1 MPELKQPQEAAE
13 KTTEQPLTTKKKR
26 AMLEYMAI
34 MFAAAFLLVA
44 ISLLI
49 KVIDMKGE
57 MEAANTG
64 ARENIALLQKDL
76 DAARAESA
84 ELQTQL
90 AEANAASSEAADKL
104 SEAETRLS
112 EAEKARA
119 RGSRGLRPREGL
131 RRPRLRQRLLRQLL
145 LRIPRCPRLAARG
158 RHAGAAHVRIRA
170 AARRELPDG
179 FFPAGQLAGAVRADA
194 AGQ

>member
-90 AEANAASSEAADKL
+90 DEANAASSEAADKL

-112 EAEKARA
+112 EAEKARETLEKTLDA
-119 RGSRGLRPREGL
+119 AQKENDTLSRRAQANELLVSAQAALEQGDYAALRSHLEALGAYADAL
-131 RRPRLRQRLLRQLL
+131 KDD
-145 LRIPRCPRLAARG
+145 
-158 RHAGAAHVRIRA
+158 GAALYEILRSYI
-170 AARRELPDG
+170 D
-179 FFPAGQLAGAVRADA
+179 
-194 AGQ
+194 

>member
-44 ISLLI
+44 VSLLI

-84 ELQTQL
+84 ELQTKL
-90 AEANAASSEAADKL
+90 DEANAASSEAADKL
-104 SEAETRLS
+104 SDAETRLS
-112 EAEKARA
+112 EAEKARETLEKTLESAQKENDTLSRRAQANELLVSA
-119 RGSRGLRPREGL
+119 RAALEQGDYAALRSHLEALGAYADAL
-131 RRPRLRQRLLRQLL
+131 KDD
-145 LRIPRCPRLAARG
+145 
-158 RHAGAAHVRIRA
+158 GAALYEILRSYI
-170 AARRELPDG
+170 D
-179 FFPAGQLAGAVRADA
+179 
-194 AGQ
+194 

>member
-84 ELQTQL
+84 ELQTKL
-90 AEANAASSEAADKL
+90 DEANAASSEAADKL

-112 EAEKARA
+112 EAEKARETLEKTLESA
-119 RGSRGLRPREGL
+119 QKENDTLTRRAQANELLVSAQAALEQGDYAALRSHLEALGAYADAL
-131 RRPRLRQRLLRQLL
+131 KDD
-145 LRIPRCPRLAARG
+145 
-158 RHAGAAHVRIRA
+158 GAALYEILRSYI
-170 AARRELPDG
+170 D
-179 FFPAGQLAGAVRADA
+179 
-194 AGQ
+194 

>member
-13 KTTEQPLTTKKKR
+13 KTTEQPLTTKKER

-44 ISLLI
+44 VSLLI

-84 ELQTQL
+84 ELQTKL
-90 AEANAASSEAADKL
+90 DEANAASSEAADKL

-112 EAEKARA
+112 EAEKARETLEKTLESA
-119 RGSRGLRPREGL
+119 QKENDTLSRRAQANELLVSAQAALEQGDYAALRSHLEAL
-131 RRPRLRQRLLRQLL
+131 EAYADALKDD
-145 LRIPRCPRLAARG
+145 
-158 RHAGAAHVRIRA
+158 GAALYETLRSYI
-170 AARRELPDG
+170 D
-179 FFPAGQLAGAVRADA
+179 
-194 AGQ
+194 

>member
-84 ELQTQL
+84 ELQTKL
-90 AEANAASSEAADKL
+90 DEANTASSEAADKL
-104 SEAETRLS
+104 SDAETRLS
-112 EAEKARA
+112 EAEKARETLEKTLESA
-119 RGSRGLRPREGL
+119 QKENDTLTRRAQANELLVSAQAALEQGDYAALRSHLEALGAYADAL
-131 RRPRLRQRLLRQLL
+131 KDD
-145 LRIPRCPRLAARG
+145 
-158 RHAGAAHVRIRA
+158 GAALYETLRSYI
-170 AARRELPDG
+170 D
-179 FFPAGQLAGAVRADA
+179 
-194 AGQ
+194 

>member
-44 ISLLI
+44 VSLLI

-84 ELQTQL
+84 ELQTKL
-90 AEANAASSEAADKL
+90 DEANAASSEAADKL

-112 EAEKARA
+112 EAEKARETLEKTLESA
-119 RGSRGLRPREGL
+119 QKENDTLSRRAQANKLLVSAQAALEQGDYAALRSHLEALGAYADAL
-131 RRPRLRQRLLRQLL
+131 KDD
-145 LRIPRCPRLAARG
+145 
-158 RHAGAAHVRIRA
+158 GAALYEILRSYI
-170 AARRELPDG
+170 D
-179 FFPAGQLAGAVRADA
+179 
-194 AGQ
+194 

>member
-76 DAARAESA
+76 DAARVESA
-84 ELQTQL
+84 ELQTKL
-90 AEANAASSEAADKL
+90 DEANAASSEAADKL
-104 SEAETRLS
+104 SDAETRLS
-112 EAEKARA
+112 EAE
-119 RGSRGLRPREGL
+119 RPRDARENARERAEGK
-131 RRPRLRQRLLRQLL
+131 
-145 LRIPRCPRLAARG
+145 
-158 RHAGAAHVRIRA
+158 RHA
-170 AARRELPDG
+170 LP
-179 FFPAGQLAGAVRADA
+179 PRAGQ
-194 AGQ
+194 

>member
-1 MPELKQPQEAAE
+1 MPELKLPQEAA
-13 KTTEQPLTTKKKR
+13 KTTTEQPLTTKKKR

-84 ELQTQL
+84 ELQTKL
-90 AEANAASSEAADKL
+90 DEANTASSEAADKL
-104 SEAETRLS
+104 SDAETRLS
-112 EAEKARA
+112 EAEKARETLEKTLESA
-119 RGSRGLRPREGL
+119 QKENDTLSRRAQANELLVSAQAALEQGDYAALRSHLEALGAYADAL
-131 RRPRLRQRLLRQLL
+131 KDD
-145 LRIPRCPRLAARG
+145 
-158 RHAGAAHVRIRA
+158 GAALYEILRSYI
-170 AARRELPDG
+170 D
-179 FFPAGQLAGAVRADA
+179 
-194 AGQ
+194 

>member
-13 KTTEQPLTTKKKR
+13 ITTEQPLTTKKKR

-84 ELQTQL
+84 ELQTKL
-90 AEANAASSEAADKL
+90 DEANTASSEAADKL
-104 SEAETRLS
+104 SDAETRLS
-112 EAEKARA
+112 EAEKARETLEKTLESA
-119 RGSRGLRPREGL
+119 QKENDTLSRRAQANELLVSAQAALEQGDYAALRSHLEALGAYADAL
-131 RRPRLRQRLLRQLL
+131 KDD
-145 LRIPRCPRLAARG
+145 
-158 RHAGAAHVRIRA
+158 GAALYETLRSYI
-170 AARRELPDG
+170 D
-179 FFPAGQLAGAVRADA
+179 
-194 AGQ
+194 

>member
-49 KVIDMKGE
+49 KVIDMKSE

-84 ELQTQL
+84 ELQTKL
-90 AEANAASSEAADKL
+90 DEANTASSEAADKL
-104 SEAETRLS
+104 SDAETRLS
-112 EAEKARA
+112 EAEKARETLEKTLESA
-119 RGSRGLRPREGL
+119 QKENDTLSRRAQANELLVSAQAALEQGDYAALRSHLEALGAYADAL
-131 RRPRLRQRLLRQLL
+131 KDD
-145 LRIPRCPRLAARG
+145 
-158 RHAGAAHVRIRA
+158 GAALYETLRSYI
-170 AARRELPDG
+170 D
-179 FFPAGQLAGAVRADA
+179 
-194 AGQ
+194 

>member
-90 AEANAASSEAADKL
+90 DEANTASSEAADKL

-112 EAEKARA
+112 EAEKARETLEKTLESA
-119 RGSRGLRPREGL
+119 QKENDTLSRRAQANELLVSAQAALEQGDYAALRS
-131 RRPRLRQRLLRQLL
+131 RLEALEAYADALKDD
-145 LRIPRCPRLAARG
+145 
-158 RHAGAAHVRIRA
+158 GAALYEILRSYI
-170 AARRELPDG
+170 D
-179 FFPAGQLAGAVRADA
+179 
-194 AGQ
+194 

>member
-44 ISLLI
+44 VSLLI

-84 ELQTQL
+84 ELQTKL
-90 AEANAASSEAADKL
+90 DEANAASSEAADKL

-112 EAEKARA
+112 EAEKSRETLEKTLESAQKENDTLSRRA
-119 RGSRGLRPREGL
+119 QANELLVSAQAALEQGDYAALRSHLEALGAYADAL
-131 RRPRLRQRLLRQLL
+131 KDD
-145 LRIPRCPRLAARG
+145 
-158 RHAGAAHVRIRA
+158 GAALYETLRSYI
-170 AARRELPDG
+170 D
-179 FFPAGQLAGAVRADA
+179 
-194 AGQ
+194 

>member
-44 ISLLI
+44 VSLLI

-84 ELQTQL
+84 ELQTKL
-90 AEANAASSEAADKL
+90 DEANAASSEAADKL
-104 SEAETRLS
+104 SDAETRLS
-112 EAEKARA
+112 EAEKARETLEKTLESA
-119 RGSRGLRPREGL
+119 QKENDTLSRRAQANELLVSAQAALEQGDYAALRSHLEALGAYADAL
-131 RRPRLRQRLLRQLL
+131 KDD
-145 LRIPRCPRLAARG
+145 
-158 RHAGAAHVRIRA
+158 GAALYEILRSYI
-170 AARRELPDG
+170 D
-179 FFPAGQLAGAVRADA
+179 
-194 AGQ
+194 

>member
-84 ELQTQL
+84 ELQTKL
-90 AEANAASSEAADKL
+90 DEANTASSEAADKL
-104 SEAETRLS
+104 SDAETRLS
-112 EAEKARA
+112 EAEKARETLEKTLESA
-119 RGSRGLRPREGL
+119 QKENDTLSRRAQANELLVSAQAALERGDYAALRSHLEAL
-131 RRPRLRQRLLRQLL
+131 EAYADALKDD
-145 LRIPRCPRLAARG
+145 
-158 RHAGAAHVRIRA
+158 GAALYEILRSYI
-170 AARRELPDG
+170 D
-179 FFPAGQLAGAVRADA
+179 
-194 AGQ
+194 

>member
-84 ELQTQL
+84 ELQTKL
-90 AEANAASSEAADKL
+90 NEANAASSEAADKL
-104 SEAETRLS
+104 SDAETRLS
-112 EAEKARA
+112 EAEKARETLEKTLESA
-119 RGSRGLRPREGL
+119 QKENDTLSRRAQANELLVSAQAALEQGDYAALRSHLEALGAYADAL
-131 RRPRLRQRLLRQLL
+131 KDD
-145 LRIPRCPRLAARG
+145 
-158 RHAGAAHVRIRA
+158 GAALYETLRSYI
-170 AARRELPDG
+170 D
-179 FFPAGQLAGAVRADA
+179 
-194 AGQ
+194 

>member
-44 ISLLI
+44 VSLLI

-84 ELQTQL
+84 ELQTKL
-90 AEANAASSEAADKL
+90 DEANAASSEAADKL

-112 EAEKARA
+112 EAEKARET
-119 RGSRGLRPREGL
+119 GLFA
-131 RRPRLRQRLLRQLL
+131 QLL
-145 LRIPRCPRLAARG
+145 ILSHRTSAVNAVEHHALQPVADHQPGLSGHSPEFGGSQDIVRVLCP
-158 RHAGAAHVRIRA
+158 H
-170 AARRELPDG
+170 
-179 FFPAGQLAGAVRADA
+179 GQLF
-194 AGQ
+194 

>member
-1 MPELKQPQEAAE
+1 MPELKQPQGAAE
-13 KTTEQPLTTKKKR
+13 TTTEQPLTTKKKR

-90 AEANAASSEAADKL
+90 NEANAASSEAADKL
-104 SEAETRLS
+104 SDAETRLS
-112 EAEKARA
+112 EAEKARETLEKTLESA
-119 RGSRGLRPREGL
+119 QKENDTLSRRAQANELLVSAQAALEQGDYAALRSHLEALGAYADAL
-131 RRPRLRQRLLRQLL
+131 KDD
-145 LRIPRCPRLAARG
+145 
-158 RHAGAAHVRIRA
+158 GAALYEILRSYI
-170 AARRELPDG
+170 D
-179 FFPAGQLAGAVRADA
+179 
-194 AGQ
+194 

>member
-44 ISLLI
+44 VSLLI

-84 ELQTQL
+84 KLQTQL
-90 AEANAASSEAADKL
+90 DEANAASSEAADKL
-104 SEAETRLS
+104 SDAETRLS
-112 EAEKARA
+112 EAEKARETLEKTLESA
-119 RGSRGLRPREGL
+119 QKENDTLSRRAQANELLVSAQAALEQGDYAALRSHLEALGAYADAL
-131 RRPRLRQRLLRQLL
+131 KDD
-145 LRIPRCPRLAARG
+145 
-158 RHAGAAHVRIRA
+158 GAALYEILRSYI
-170 AARRELPDG
+170 D
-179 FFPAGQLAGAVRADA
+179 
-194 AGQ
+194 

>member
-90 AEANAASSEAADKL
+90 NEANAASSEAADKL

-112 EAEKARA
+112 EAEKARETLEKTLESA
-119 RGSRGLRPREGL
+119 QKENDTLSRRAQANELLVSAQAALEQGDYAALRSHLEALGAYADAL
-131 RRPRLRQRLLRQLL
+131 KDD
-145 LRIPRCPRLAARG
+145 
-158 RHAGAAHVRIRA
+158 GAALYEILRSYI
-170 AARRELPDG
+170 D
-179 FFPAGQLAGAVRADA
+179 
-194 AGQ
+194 

>member
-84 ELQTQL
+84 ELQTKL
-90 AEANAASSEAADKL
+90 DEANTASSEAADKL
-104 SEAETRLS
+104 SDAETRLS
-112 EAEKARA
+112 EAEKARETLEKTLESA
-119 RGSRGLRPREGL
+119 QKENDTLSRRAQANELLVSAQAALEQGDYAALRSHLTALEAYADAL
-131 RRPRLRQRLLRQLL
+131 KDD
-145 LRIPRCPRLAARG
+145 
-158 RHAGAAHVRIRA
+158 GAALYEILRSYI
-170 AARRELPDG
+170 D
-179 FFPAGQLAGAVRADA
+179 
-194 AGQ
+194 

>member
-90 AEANAASSEAADKL
+90 NEANTASSEAADTL
-104 SEAETRLS
+104 SEAEPRLS
-112 EAEKARA
+112 EAEKARETLEKTLESA
-119 RGSRGLRPREGL
+119 QKENDTLSRRAQANELLVSAQAALEQGDYAALRSHLEAL
-131 RRPRLRQRLLRQLL
+131 EAYADALKDD
-145 LRIPRCPRLAARG
+145 
-158 RHAGAAHVRIRA
+158 GAALYEILRSYI
-170 AARRELPDG
+170 D
-179 FFPAGQLAGAVRADA
+179 
-194 AGQ
+194 

>member
-90 AEANAASSEAADKL
+90 NEANAASSEAADKL
-104 SEAETRLS
+104 SDAETRLS
-112 EAEKARA
+112 EAEKARETLEKTL
-119 RGSRGLRPREGL
+119 GSAQKENDTLSRRAQANELLVSAQAALEQGDYAALRSHLEALGAYADAL
-131 RRPRLRQRLLRQLL
+131 KDD
-145 LRIPRCPRLAARG
+145 
-158 RHAGAAHVRIRA
+158 GAALYETLRSYI
-170 AARRELPDG
+170 D
-179 FFPAGQLAGAVRADA
+179 
-194 AGQ
+194 

>member
-84 ELQTQL
+84 ELQTKL
-90 AEANAASSEAADKL
+90 DEANTASSEAADKL
-104 SEAETRLS
+104 SDAETRLS
-112 EAEKARA
+112 EAEKARETLEKTLDA
-119 RGSRGLRPREGL
+119 AQKENDTLSRRAQANELLVSAQAALEQGDYAALRSHLEAL
-131 RRPRLRQRLLRQLL
+131 EAYADALKDD
-145 LRIPRCPRLAARG
+145 
-158 RHAGAAHVRIRA
+158 GAALYETLRSYI
-170 AARRELPDG
+170 D
-179 FFPAGQLAGAVRADA
+179 
-194 AGQ
+194 

>member
-44 ISLLI
+44 VSLLI

-84 ELQTQL
+84 ELQTKL
-90 AEANAASSEAADKL
+90 DEANAASSEAADKL

-112 EAEKARA
+112 EAEKARETLEKTLESA
-119 RGSRGLRPREGL
+119 QKENDTLSRRAQANELLVSAQAALEQGDYAALRSHLEAL
-131 RRPRLRQRLLRQLL
+131 EAYADALKDD
-145 LRIPRCPRLAARG
+145 
-158 RHAGAAHVRIRA
+158 GAALYEILRSYI
-170 AARRELPDG
+170 D
-179 FFPAGQLAGAVRADA
+179 
-194 AGQ
+194 

>member
-84 ELQTQL
+84 ELQTKL
-90 AEANAASSEAADKL
+90 DEANTASSEAADKL
-104 SEAETRLS
+104 SDAETRLS
-112 EAEKARA
+112 EAEKARETLEKTLESA
-119 RGSRGLRPREGL
+119 QKENDPLSRRAQANELLVSAQAALEQGDYAALRSHLEALGAYADAL
-131 RRPRLRQRLLRQLL
+131 KDD
-145 LRIPRCPRLAARG
+145 
-158 RHAGAAHVRIRA
+158 GAALYETLRSYI
-170 AARRELPDG
+170 D
-179 FFPAGQLAGAVRADA
+179 
-194 AGQ
+194 

>member
-84 ELQTQL
+84 ELQTKL
-90 AEANAASSEAADKL
+90 DEANTASSEAADKL

-112 EAEKARA
+112 EAEKARETLEKTLESA
-119 RGSRGLRPREGL
+119 QKENDTLSRRAQANELLVSAQAALEQGDYAALRSHLEAL
-131 RRPRLRQRLLRQLL
+131 EAYADALKDD
-145 LRIPRCPRLAARG
+145 
-158 RHAGAAHVRIRA
+158 GAALYEILRSYI
-170 AARRELPDG
+170 D
-179 FFPAGQLAGAVRADA
+179 
-194 AGQ
+194 

>member
-90 AEANAASSEAADKL
+90 DEANTASSEAADKL
-104 SEAETRLS
+104 SDAETRLS
-112 EAEKARA
+112 EAEKARETLEKTLESA
-119 RGSRGLRPREGL
+119 QKENDTLSRRAQANELLVSAQAALEQGDYAALRSHLEALGAYADAL
-131 RRPRLRQRLLRQLL
+131 KDD
-145 LRIPRCPRLAARG
+145 
-158 RHAGAAHVRIRA
+158 GAALYEILRSYI
-170 AARRELPDG
+170 D
-179 FFPAGQLAGAVRADA
+179 
-194 AGQ
+194 

>member
-34 MFAAAFLLVA
+34 MFVAAFLLVA

-90 AEANAASSEAADKL
+90 DEANTASSEAADKL

-112 EAEKARA
+112 EAEKARETLEKTLESA
-119 RGSRGLRPREGL
+119 QKENDTLSRRAQANELLVSAQAALEQGDYAALRSHLTALEAYADAL
-131 RRPRLRQRLLRQLL
+131 KDD
-145 LRIPRCPRLAARG
+145 
-158 RHAGAAHVRIRA
+158 GAALYEILRSYI
-170 AARRELPDG
+170 D
-179 FFPAGQLAGAVRADA
+179 
-194 AGQ
+194 

>member
-76 DAARAESA
+76 DAARAESS

-90 AEANAASSEAADKL
+90 DEANATASEAADKL
-104 SEAETRLS
+104 ADAEDRLS
-112 EAEKARA
+112 EAEKARDTLQKTLDA
-119 RGSRGLRPREGL
+119 AQKENDTLSRRAQANELLVSAQAALEQGDYTALRSHLEAL
-131 RRPRLRQRLLRQLL
+131 EAYADALQND
-145 LRIPRCPRLAARG
+145 
-158 RHAGAAHVRIRA
+158 GAALYETLRSYIN
-170 AARRELPDG
+170 
-179 FFPAGQLAGAVRADA
+179 
-194 AGQ
+194 

>member
-84 ELQTQL
+84 ELQTKL
-90 AEANAASSEAADKL
+90 DEANTASSEAADKL
-104 SEAETRLS
+104 SDAETRLS
-112 EAEKARA
+112 EAEKARETLEKTLESA
-119 RGSRGLRPREGL
+119 QKENDTPSRRAQANELLVSAQAALEQGDYAALRSHLEALGAYADAL
-131 RRPRLRQRLLRQLL
+131 KDD
-145 LRIPRCPRLAARG
+145 
-158 RHAGAAHVRIRA
+158 GAALYETLRSYI
-170 AARRELPDG
+170 D
-179 FFPAGQLAGAVRADA
+179 
-194 AGQ
+194 

>member
-64 ARENIALLQKDL
+64 TRENIALLQKDL

-84 ELQTQL
+84 ELQTKL
-90 AEANAASSEAADKL
+90 DEANTASSEAADKL
-104 SEAETRLS
+104 SDAETRLS
-112 EAEKARA
+112 EAEKARETLEKTLESA
-119 RGSRGLRPREGL
+119 QKENDTLSRRAQANELLVSAQAALEQGDYAALRSHLEALGAYADAL
-131 RRPRLRQRLLRQLL
+131 KDD
-145 LRIPRCPRLAARG
+145 
-158 RHAGAAHVRIRA
+158 GAALYETLRSYI
-170 AARRELPDG
+170 D
-179 FFPAGQLAGAVRADA
+179 
-194 AGQ
+194 

>member
-1 MPELKQPQEAAE
+1 MPELKRPQEAAE
-13 KTTEQPLTTKKKR
+13 TTTEQPLTTKKKR

-90 AEANAASSEAADKL
+90 DEANAASSEAADKL
-104 SEAETRLS
+104 SDAETRLS
-112 EAEKARA
+112 EAEKARETLEKTLESA
-119 RGSRGLRPREGL
+119 QKENDTLSRRAQANELLVSAQAALEQGDYAALRSHLEAL
-131 RRPRLRQRLLRQLL
+131 EAYADALKDD
-145 LRIPRCPRLAARG
+145 
-158 RHAGAAHVRIRA
+158 GAALYETLRSYI
-170 AARRELPDG
+170 D
-179 FFPAGQLAGAVRADA
+179 
-194 AGQ
+194 